1 MSGNLSYYRY
11 PLLVG
16 LVIRLVG
23 CVFIIVGLCML
34 TVGLLGI
41 TASMVAWL
49 SGTSVP
55 DRILSVSSQSLIFC
69 VLSLGVL
76 NMGIISLHQLPNIGI
91 GDKGIYVQLFLVKWA
106 FVPWE
111 NVLDLRLAPLSVF
124 AGRQQ
129 VYVLQVKKLPLWF
142 NLFSLAYL
150 TGRSAGIPISWQIQ
164 GFDKL
169 LQRLE
174 DHLRQRDEL
183 QQGGEVN

>member
-1 MSGNLSYYRY
+1 MFGILG
-11 PLLVG
+11 LLVACLSG
-16 LVIRLVG
+16 AAFLSRVLSASLPILL
-23 CVFIIVGLCML
+23 CCML
-34 TVGLLGI
+34 SLGILGMGI
-41 TASMVAWL
+41 TA
-49 SGTSVP
+49 
-55 DRILSVSSQSLIFC
+55 
-69 VLSLGVL
+69 
-76 NMGIISLHQLPNIGI
+76 LHQLPNIGVD
-91 GDKGIYVQLFLVKWA
+91 DKGIYVQLFLVKWA